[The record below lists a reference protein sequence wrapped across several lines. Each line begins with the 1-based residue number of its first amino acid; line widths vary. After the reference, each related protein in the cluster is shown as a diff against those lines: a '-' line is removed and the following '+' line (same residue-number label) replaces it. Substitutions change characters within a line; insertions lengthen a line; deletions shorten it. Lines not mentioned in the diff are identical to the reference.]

1 MAILIVTLYS
11 LAGWVGFMAG
21 AAGFFINILIMV
33 PIFYIGAMSSDSYK
47 LCCMG
52 IVNQIVSDRLFKFA
66 WAARNYYIYLKLT
79 NAGILRL

>member
-1 MAILIVTLYS
+1 MYLNGVGGFGTLLIMGILILTLYS

-52 IVNQIVSDRLFKFA
+52 IVN
-66 WAARNYYIYLKLT
+66 
-79 NAGILRL
+79 